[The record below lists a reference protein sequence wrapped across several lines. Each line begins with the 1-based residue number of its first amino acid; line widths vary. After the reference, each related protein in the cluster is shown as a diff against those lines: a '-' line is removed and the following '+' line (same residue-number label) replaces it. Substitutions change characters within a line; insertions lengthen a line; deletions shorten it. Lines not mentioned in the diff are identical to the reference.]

1 MITIDFATIEDFE
14 GYRPFDPHSKYINP
28 ELIKSK
34 IKNSEIILA
43 KENSELVGLLRLNY
57 IWSTRPYIEFIFV
70 KQEKRNLGIG
80 KQLLQFLEDY
90 LVKSEYAYLFSSSE
104 EQDPKAIEWHKKN
117 GFKEMGKLTDLNLPH
132 DKTAEIFFS
141 KKISDIEKLKEYD
154 I

>member
-1 MITIDFATIEDFE
+1 MITIDFATIEDFQE
-14 GYRPFDPHSKYINP
+14 YRPFDLHSKYINP

-70 KQEKRNLGIG
+70 KQEKRSLGIG

-90 LVKSEYAYLFSSSE
+90 LVNNKYAYLFSSSE
-104 EQDPKAIEWHKKN
+104 EQDIKAIEWHKKN
-117 GFKEMGKLTDLNLPH
+117 GFIEMGELTDLNLPH
-132 DKTAEIFFS
+132 DKTSEIFFS
-141 KKISDIEKLKEYD
+141 KKISDIGRLREYP